1 MKTKYTRNVLR
12 LTFVIILSVLSVVTI
27 GCMNMNHDDNGV
39 RQQGTQVNRHGNLM
53 QQQGQADQQENMDHS
68 IQVADQA
75 ADKIVD
81 INGVRQANVLVTQ
94 RKAYVFAVLDD
105 NQGKLTREVED
116 QIAQQVRATDPNIE
130 NVYVSTNPDLADRI
144 NTYVDD
150 VQQGRPV
157 AGFVEQFNEMVQR
170 LFPNDR

>member
-1 MKTKYTRNVLR
+1 MTKTKHTRNVFA
-12 LTFVIILSVLSVVTI
+12 LTLVIILSTVAV
-27 GCMNMNHDDNGV
+27 GCMNMNNDDNGV
-39 RQQGTQVNRHGNLM
+39 RQQGTQVNRQGNQM
-53 QQQGQADQQENMDHS
+53 QQQGQGEDNMDNR

-75 ADKIVD
+75 ADKIVG
-81 INGVRQANVLVTQ
+81 ITGVRQANVLVTQ
-94 RKAYVFAVLDD
+94 RNAYVSAVLDD

-130 NVYVSTNPDLADRI
+130 NVFVSTNPDFVDRI

-170 LFPNDR
+170 LFPNAR

>member
-1 MKTKYTRNVLR
+1 M
-12 LTFVIILSVLSVVTI
+12 
-27 GCMNMNHDDNGV
+27 
-39 RQQGTQVNRHGNLM
+39 
-53 QQQGQADQQENMDHS
+53 
-68 IQVADQA
+68 
-75 ADKIVD
+75 
-81 INGVRQANVLVTQ
+81 LVTQ